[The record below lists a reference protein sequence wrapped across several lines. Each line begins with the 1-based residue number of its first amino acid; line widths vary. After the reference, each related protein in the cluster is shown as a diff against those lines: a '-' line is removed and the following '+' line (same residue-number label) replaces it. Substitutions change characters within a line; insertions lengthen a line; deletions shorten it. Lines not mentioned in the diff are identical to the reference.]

1 VTDLNARLDTI
12 SESLEIAA
20 KPQQEAD
27 IDGYLEWHDAVLDI
41 LESAPRLV
49 AALRAVL
56 DARGQM
62 HRERAAL
69 ETFGH
74 SAECFGYDKCI
85 ELINAALDT
94 IPEPS
99 S

>member
-41 LESAPRLV
+41 LDATPCLV

-56 DARGQM
+56 DAREQM
-62 HRERAAL
+62 QRERAAL
-69 ETFGH
+69 EAFGH
-74 SAECFGYDKCI
+74 SAEIFGYDKCI
-85 ELINAALDT
+85 ELIDSALDT
-94 IPEPS
+94 IEEPS
-99 S
+99 A